1 MGAVRFS
8 IDPGLV
14 GMLAAELRLN
24 SFVETGTYEGASV
37 RAVLPFFDEI
47 HTIELSDELRSQ
59 AEEAF
64 AESPQVHVHGG
75 RSEEALGKLVPK
87 IRNKGKRTLFWLD
100 AHWSDEPASAG
111 EDQACPLL
119 GELAAIETLGTDS
132 VVLIDDARLFLA
144 PPPSPADPDQ
154 WPELEEVLSA
164 LSELSDQHEPLVI
177 DDVIVFFPRKV
188 GDAVRRYARESGT
201 DWLAEIGR
209 ARQSNQ
215 RLAALEAKIEAL
227 SGQGLAARVSDL
239 DERVDQRLGGL
250 EQVVGALSEGS
261 MAMQQAISQM
271 RLVEARQEIR
281 ALERRIAELEGALE
295 QRIAQLGPQ
304 LQSIQRE
311 MSVLSEGSR
320 AAQKAISEQRPH
332 LEELQR
338 LVTILA
344 EAEDARQQ
352 RSGRTRRLLLAPL
365 AVLARPFRR
374 PWNWLRRA
382 MGASRQHWRVR
393 LSRLRRDPK
402 LGHLQHHPPMELQ
415 IPKRYLNSKPPANPP
430 SISIVTPSYNQ
441 AEFLERTIRSVVE
454 QEYPGL
460 EYIVQDGDSSD
471 STREVLERF
480 GARLGHWEMR
490 ADEGQA
496 QAINLGF
503 ARATGEVMAY
513 LNSDDLLLPGS
524 LRYVGRFFEAH
535 REVDVIY
542 GHRVLIDEEDREI
555 GRWVLPRHRDSI
567 LSWADYVPQETL
579 FWRRGAWEAAGGR
592 VDEDFRFAIDW
603 DLLLRMR
610 DAGARIVRVP
620 RFLGAFRVHTAQK
633 TSAEIDMAGADE
645 MARIRRRVHRRPVSA
660 EEVDREISGYLR
672 RHVYLHKLY
681 RAGLLRY

>member
-1 MGAVRFS
+1 
-8 IDPGLV
+8 
-14 GMLAAELRLN
+14 
-24 SFVETGTYEGASV
+24 
-37 RAVLPFFDEI
+37 
-47 HTIELSDELRSQ
+47 
-59 AEEAF
+59 
-64 AESPQVHVHGG
+64 
-75 RSEEALGKLVPK
+75 
-87 IRNKGKRTLFWLD
+87 
-100 AHWSDEPASAG
+100 
-111 EDQACPLL
+111 
-119 GELAAIETLGTDS
+119 
-132 VVLIDDARLFLA
+132 
-144 PPPSPADPDQ
+144 
-154 WPELEEVLSA
+154 
-164 LSELSDQHEPLVI
+164 
-177 DDVIVFFPRKV
+177 
-188 GDAVRRYARESGT
+188 
-201 DWLAEIGR
+201 
-209 ARQSNQ
+209 
-215 RLAALEAKIEAL
+215 
-227 SGQGLAARVSDL
+227 
-239 DERVDQRLGGL
+239 
-250 EQVVGALSEGS
+250 
-261 MAMQQAISQM
+261 
-271 RLVEARQEIR
+271 
-281 ALERRIAELEGALE
+281 
-295 QRIAQLGPQ
+295 
-304 LQSIQRE
+304 
-311 MSVLSEGSR
+311 
-320 AAQKAISEQRPH
+320 
-332 LEELQR
+332 
-338 LVTILA
+338 
-344 EAEDARQQ
+344 
-352 RSGRTRRLLLAPL
+352 
-365 AVLARPFRR
+365 
-374 PWNWLRRA
+374 
-382 MGASRQHWRVR
+382 
-393 LSRLRRDPK
+393 
-402 LGHLQHHPPMELQ
+402 MELQ